1 MQKRDIVVIGASA
14 GGIDAFKKLVR
25 GLPKGFPA
33 SIFIVWHTAPNITSL
48 LPKILDRETPLP
60 VIEPFD
66 GERIAPGTIYV
77 SRPDHHLLI
86 EDGIVR
92 VTKGPKE
99 NRFRPAVDPLFR
111 SAALAHGPRVIGII
125 LSGGLDDGTS
135 GLWTVKE
142 NGGLAIVQ
150 DPVDAEFPSMPI
162 SALRAVDA
170 DYTLPVAEM
179 GELLNHLTTGK
190 EIMEVPEVNVDEKS
204 KMSVEVRI
212 ATGENPLALG
222 FMELGDPSPI
232 ACPDCNGVL
241 LKLKDGRQI
250 RFRCHTGHAYSP
262 DTLLAAITEQLEKA
276 LWNSVRIGD
285 ESLMLLSY
293 TADEL
298 AGAGHNEIAGVYRQK
313 AEEMRRRI
321 EQIRNTALQNEEL
334 SDTKLRSEPP
344 TQEAA
349 ASSLGD

>member
-1 MQKRDIVVIGASA
+1 MEKRDIVVIGASA

-48 LPKILDRETPLP
+48 LPKILDSETSLP

-66 GERIAPGTIYV
+66 GERISPGTIYV
-77 SRPDHHLLI
+77 SRPDHHLMV
-86 EDGIVR
+86 EDGVVR

-111 SAALAHGPRVIGII
+111 SAALAHGPRVIGVI

-142 NGGLAIVQ
+142 NGGVAIVQ

-162 SALRAVDA
+162 SALRMVDV
-170 DYTLPVAEM
+170 DYTLPVTEM
-179 GELLNHLTTGK
+179 GELLTRLTD
-190 EIMEVPEVNVDEKS
+190 ERIVEVPEVDVDEK
-204 KMSVEVRI
+204 KKTLIEVKI
-212 ATGENPLALG
+212 AAGGNPLELG
-222 FMELGDPSPI
+222 FMELGGPSPI
-232 ACPDCNGVL
+232 SCPDCNGVL
-241 LKLKDGRQI
+241 LKLKDGRHV

-262 DTLLAAITEQLEKA
+262 DTLLSAITEQLEKA

-285 ESLMLLSY
+285 ESLMLLDY
-293 TADEL
+293 TANEL
-298 AGAGHNEIAGVYRQK
+298 AKIGHNEIAGIYRQK
-313 AEEMRRRI
+313 AEEIRQRI
-321 EQIRNTALQNEEL
+321 EKIRKAALQNEEL
-334 SDTKLRSEPP
+334 NDTQFRSESPS
-344 TQEAA
+344 QEAA
-349 ASSLGD
+349 AKQNS

>member
-1 MQKRDIVVIGASA
+1 MAKRNIVVIGASA

-25 GLPKGFPA
+25 GLPRGFPA

-66 GERIAPGTIYV
+66 GEKIRSGTIYV

-111 SAALAHGPRVIGII
+111 SAAVAHGPRVIGVI
-125 LSGGLDDGTS
+125 LSGGLDDGTA
-135 GLWTVKE
+135 GLWTVKQ
-142 NGGLAIVQ
+142 NGGLAVVQ

-162 SALRAVDA
+162 SALRAVEA
-170 DYTLPVAEM
+170 DYVLPVAEM
-179 GELLNHLTTGK
+179 GKLLDRLAGEEIEKVAEVSMEEKKKTSIEVKIAEGGNALELG
-190 EIMEVPEVNVDEKS
+190 V
-204 KMSVEVRI
+204 
-212 ATGENPLALG
+212 
-222 FMELGDPSPI
+222 MELGDPSPI
-232 ACPDCNGVL
+232 SCPDCNGTL
-241 LKLKDGRQI
+241 LKLKDGRHV

-262 DTLLAAITEQLEKA
+262 DTLLSAISEQLEKS
-276 LWNSVRIGD
+276 LWNSIRIGD
-285 ESLMLLSY
+285 ESLMLLNY

-313 AEEMRRRI
+313 AEEMHDRI
-321 EQIRNTALQNEEL
+321 ERIRKAALQSEEL
-334 SDTKLRSEPP
+334 SDGKLRSESPA
-344 TQEAA
+344 QQAA
-349 ASSLGD
+349 ANPMPD